1 MGKFKF
7 SLEGVQRFKDQ
18 SLNTVKLEYAAAENA
33 VAEQKMQIACLK
45 EEYLKYKDDLKS
57 KKEAGLSILE
67 YNSLQSHLMFIQE
80 NIEDEN
86 MKLGELERKASLVR
100 HKMVQAKIEAASIES
115 IRDQRL
121 EEFNAE
127 ENKKE
132 DAFIEEFVS
141 NKRLR
146 S

>member
-7 SLEGVQRFKDQ
+7 SLESVQRFKDQ
-18 SLNTVKLEYAAAENA
+18 NLNTIKLEYAAAENA
-33 VAEQKMQIACLK
+33 VADQKLNISCLK
-45 EEYLKYKDDLKS
+45 EEYSEYKAALKL
-57 KKEAGLSILE
+57 KKESGLSVLE
-67 YNSLQSHLMFIQE
+67 YQSLQSHLMFIQE
-80 NIEDEN
+80 HIEDEI

-100 HKMVQAKIEAASIES
+100 HKMIQAKVESASIES

-121 EEFNAE
+121 EEFNADE
-127 ENKKE
+127 KKKE
-132 DAFIEEFVS
+132 DSFIEEFVS

>member
-7 SLEGVQRFKDQ
+7 SLESVQRFKDQ
-18 SLNTVKLEYAAAENA
+18 NLNTIKLEYAAAENA
-33 VAEQKMQIACLK
+33 VADQKLNISCLK
-45 EEYLKYKDDLKS
+45 EEYSEYKAALKL
-57 KKEAGLSILE
+57 KKESGLSVLE
-67 YNSLQSHLMFIQE
+67 YQSLQSHLMFIQE
-80 NIEDEN
+80 HIEDEI
-86 MKLGELERKASLVR
+86 MKLGELERRASLVR
-100 HKMVQAKIEAASIES
+100 HKMIQAKVESASIES

-121 EEFNAE
+121 EEFNADE
-127 ENKKE
+127 KKKE

>member
-7 SLEGVQRFKDQ
+7 SLESVQRFKDQ
-18 SLNTVKLEYAAAENA
+18 NLNTIKLEYAAAENA
-33 VAEQKMQIACLK
+33 VADQKLNISCLK
-45 EEYLKYKDDLKS
+45 EEYSEYKAALKL
-57 KKEAGLSILE
+57 KKESGLSVLE
-67 YNSLQSHLMFIQE
+67 YQSLQSHLMFIQE
-80 NIEDEN
+80 HIEDEI

-100 HKMVQAKIEAASIES
+100 HKMIQAKVESASIES

-121 EEFNAE
+121 EEFNADE
-127 ENKKE
+127 KKKE